1 MLKRFCFLSAFV
13 IGISACNEN
22 QQSANINA
30 IVLLQSQPQKQSK
43 PDGGKE
49 IYLKYCMSCHQKDGS
64 GVPNMFPPLK
74 NSDWVIGDK
83 KRIINIVINGL
94 EGEIQVNGETYS
106 QIMPKQNYLTNKQ
119 VAQVLSYLRS
129 NLGNHADSVKVKEVM
144 TLRK

>member
-13 IGISACNEN
+13 FGISACSEN
-22 QQSANINA
+22 QQSVNINA
-30 IVLLQSQPQKQSK
+30 FVLLQSQPQKQSK

-49 IYLKYCMSCHQKDGS
+49 IYLKFCMSCHQKDGS

-74 NSDWVIGDK
+74 NSDWVNGDK
-83 KRIINIVINGL
+83 KRIINVVINGL

-106 QIMPKQNYLTNKQ
+106 QMMPKQNYLTNKQ
-119 VAQVLSYLRS
+119 VAQVLSYVRF

-144 TLRK
+144 TIRK